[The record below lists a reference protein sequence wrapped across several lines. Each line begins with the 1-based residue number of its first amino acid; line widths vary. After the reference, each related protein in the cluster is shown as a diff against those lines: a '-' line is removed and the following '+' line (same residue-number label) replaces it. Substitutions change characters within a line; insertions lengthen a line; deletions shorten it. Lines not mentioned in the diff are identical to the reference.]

1 MESSHSFQVKGSKLI
16 NIKKVLPFLRE
27 KIEFVIPS
35 KIEWMHEVLSY
46 LIERTAH
53 LGIIKPSTSNIF
65 VALDEAIAN
74 AIKHGNK
81 SDPNKRIHIV
91 ADITSEQA
99 IFTITDEGD
108 GFDLKSLPNP
118 TDPDY
123 IMRPCG
129 RGVML
134 IYHIMD
140 EVRYNTR
147 GNQIVMVKLPEKDE
161 ESQAGAAKQN
171 NLPENLQCK
180 DSSDCCD

>member
-1 MESSHSFQVKGSKLI
+1 MSQTEHPFTFSAPIPEGPFSH
-16 NIKKVLPFLRE
+16 E
-27 KIEFVIPS
+27 HIEFTIPS
-35 KIEWMHEVLSY
+35 VIDHMHGVLNY
-46 LIERTAH
+46 LIERTTA
-53 LGIIKPSTSNIF
+53 LGLANASSNLF

-81 SDPNKRIHIV
+81 NDPTKQVSIV
-91 ADITSEQA
+91 AELTPSEA

-108 GFDLKSLPNP
+108 GFDLKKLPDP

-134 IYHIMD
+134 IYHLMD

-147 GNQIVMVKLPEKDE
+147 GNQVIMVKRPE
-161 ESQAGAAKQN
+161 
-171 NLPENLQCK
+171 
-180 DSSDCCD
+180 